1 MLFGTSTL
9 VLIGINDKLH
19 MVKCRGFFGCKCI
32 LISTSSIILDALHTQ
47 INLTH
52 MELKVKPVSN
62 QQSKKPV
69 CLLYLSKE
77 VIVVVCELWMCAV

>member
-1 MLFGTSTL
+1 MLLGTSTL
-9 VLIGINDKLH
+9 VLIRIYDELH
-19 MVKCRGFFGCKCI
+19 MVKCRGFFGCKFI
-32 LISTSSIILDALHTQ
+32 LISASSIILDALHTR

-69 CLLYLSKE
+69 CLLYLLKE
-77 VIVVVCELWMCAV
+77 VIVVVCELWM